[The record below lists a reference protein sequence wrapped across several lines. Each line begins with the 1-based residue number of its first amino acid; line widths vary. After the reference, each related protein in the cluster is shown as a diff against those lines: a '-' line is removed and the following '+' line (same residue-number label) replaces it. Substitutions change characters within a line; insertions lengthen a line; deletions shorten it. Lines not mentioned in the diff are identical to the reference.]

1 MKRLATTGAVAVAVA
16 IACAVTVSGC
26 GSSSVKP
33 AAQGATSPTSGT
45 SGATTPAGNAP
56 TTAPSGQPGITWAP
70 RDSALIT
77 PGIEVYTGDDQCTT
91 NFVFTDDDHNVY
103 IGQAA
108 HCASKGSSKD
118 INGCSTPSQ
127 PVGTAVTFNKP
138 GTPKKRGEQV
148 GKGELAYSSWV
159 TMQSSGEKDSNT
171 CAYNDFALV
180 KIAADSLSTVNPT
193 VPQWGGPA
201 GLNTTGTTDGET
213 LYSYGN
219 SSLRFGIK
227 VFARQRG
234 TAKAT
239 DPSVGGWSHQLTSQ
253 KHDPGIPGDSG
264 SGYLDD
270 KGNAVG
276 TLSTLGL
283 SLPVVNSIGDLSH
296 ELTYAQQHSG
306 IKGLQLALG
315 TEPFSPKK

>member
-1 MKRLATTGAVAVAVA
+1 M
-16 IACAVTVSGC
+16 
-26 GSSSVKP
+26 
-33 AAQGATSPTSGT
+33 
-45 SGATTPAGNAP
+45 
-56 TTAPSGQPGITWAP
+56 
-70 RDSALIT
+70 
-77 PGIEVYTGDDQCTT
+77 VYTGDDQCTT
-91 NFVFTDDDHNVY
+91 NFVFTDSDRNVY

-118 INGCSTPSQ
+118 INGCSTPSE

-148 GKGELAYSSWV
+148 GKGELAYSSWI
-159 TMQSSGEKDSNT
+159 TMQSSGEKDTNA

-180 KIAADSLSTVNPT
+180 KIDAANISTVNPT
-193 VPQWGGPA
+193 IPQWGGPI
-201 GLNTTGTTDGET
+201 GINTTGTTEGET

-219 SSLRFGIK
+219 SSLRLGIK

-234 TAKAT
+234 KAKPT
-239 DPSVGGWSHQLTSQ
+239 DPSVGGWSHQLTSE

-264 SGYLDD
+264 SAYLDD

-283 SLPVVNSIGDLSH
+283 SLPVVNTIGDLSH

-306 IKGLQLALG
+306 IKGLQLVLG